1 MKFSYSFEDRATD
14 SHRQTNG
21 IDSENI
27 INVLSNSYLSN
38 DVGHAYESWKLGG
51 DEDNKIDSIRYLPR
65 YTRGGKILYIII
77 NK

>member
-27 INVLSNSYLSN
+27 INLLSNSYLSN
-38 DVGHAYESWKLGG
+38 DV
-51 DEDNKIDSIRYLPR
+51 
-65 YTRGGKILYIII
+65 
-77 NK
+77 

>member
-21 IDSENI
+21 IDSEYI

-38 DVGHAYESWKLGG
+38 DVWHAYESWKLGG
-51 DEDNKIDSIRYLPR
+51 DEDNKIDSIRYVPPPLH
-65 YTRGGKILYIII
+65 
-77 NK
+77 